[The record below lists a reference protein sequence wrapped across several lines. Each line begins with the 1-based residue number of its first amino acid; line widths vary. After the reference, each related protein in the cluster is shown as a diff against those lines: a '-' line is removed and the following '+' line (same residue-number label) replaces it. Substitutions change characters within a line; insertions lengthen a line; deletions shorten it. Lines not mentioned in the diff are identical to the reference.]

1 MLKLK
6 LNSKLKLNHE
16 NMWIVLQFVY
26 YHRFKLS
33 NVTCKGVRLQ
43 LRLGYKIQTHDV
55 NLQSAL
61 SLSNIILILHFPLKI
76 DEMLALLSLLST
88 LVSLSTVNLLVRYS
102 WSHNSVEILDALG
115 KLVYLVH

>member
-1 MLKLK
+1 MVKLK

-33 NVTCKGVRLQ
+33 TVTCIGVRLQ

-55 NLQSAL
+55 NLQSVL
-61 SLSNIILILHFPLKI
+61 SLSNIILVLQFSTQNRRSVGVTIIIVHPGIPLHC
-76 DEMLALLSLLST
+76 
-88 LVSLSTVNLLVRYS
+88 
-102 WSHNSVEILDALG
+102 
-115 KLVYLVH
+115 